1 MFAIFVKAKLQ
12 KCSQKTRFTKK
23 SSKKNIVTVFTI
35 FWEMRSKFSMKK
47 LENFYEKGTCSLD
60 VKNCFAVCDLLSNN
74 NKVTPSIMHYATFF
88 SVINF

>member
-12 KCSQKTRFTKK
+12 KCSQNNKIYQK
-23 SSKKNIVTVFTI
+23 SSKKNIVFTI

-60 VKNCFAVCDLLSNN
+60 VKNCFAA
-74 NKVTPSIMHYATFF
+74 M
-88 SVINF
+88 